1 MRREKDRKSFNS
13 KSQYYTLMLKKSLYK
28 RGKRREGGGGRMSK
42 TVIFEEKYGV
52 NVDDFSTTEEIDE
65 VIEKQKGRKLEIVKI
80 DDHGIVPSR
89 GNVFKISKA
98 KK

>member
-1 MRREKDRKSFNS
+1 M
-13 KSQYYTLMLKKSLYK
+13 
-28 RGKRREGGGGRMSK
+28 GK

-52 NVDDFSTTEEIDE
+52 NIDDFSTTEDIDK

-89 GNVFKISKA
+89 GNVFKIRKYDIDRMFEEA
-98 KK
+98 IKP

>member
-1 MRREKDRKSFNS
+1 MLYTHIGEGDR
-13 KSQYYTLMLKKSLYK
+13 M
-28 RGKRREGGGGRMSK
+28 GK

-52 NVDDFSTTEEIDE
+52 NIDDFSTTEGIDK

-89 GNVFKISKA
+89 GNVFKIRKYDIDRMFEEA
-98 KK
+98 IKP

>member
-1 MRREKDRKSFNS
+1 
-13 KSQYYTLMLKKSLYK
+13 
-28 RGKRREGGGGRMSK
+28 MSK

-52 NVDDFSTTEEIDE
+52 NIGDFSTTEDIDK

-89 GNVFKISKA
+89 GNVFKIKNWR
-98 KK
+98 KKLGI